1 MFQQSKMC
9 SERES
14 KQLELLRL
22 TSHLKIFTSSKLN
35 WCIVRGVT
43 AYCWSTPMYLFRR
56 LPSHCTYHFK
66 SLHRKK
72 KRKGHLYF
80 LSCNPTKQ
88 CLSYGTFCDCNMLE
102 MTYCLHARPNKR
114 KVFQTLSDILEGC
127 TRLWKKYLLILD

>member
-43 AYCWSTPMYLFRR
+43 AYCWSTPMYLFRK
-56 LPSHCTYHFK
+56 LHSHCAYHFK
-66 SLHRKK
+66 SSHRKK
-72 KRKGHLYF
+72 KCTSIHQAAIQQICWKWLTV
-80 LSCNPTKQ
+80 CMVIQTKDR
-88 CLSYGTFCDCNMLE
+88 CFRL
-102 MTYCLHARPNKR
+102 
-114 KVFQTLSDILEGC
+114 LSDILEDC
-127 TRLWKKYLLILD
+127 PRLRKDIKHTNYLPILEKSTGIVL